1 MTNRGKINWSIWIGV
16 WTGIYVLLYLLS
28 PLGKYGIVWCTF
40 IALPIFFNGGAAR
53 KNYIPQMI
61 SSIIGVAWGCAMI
74 AVTNGLLHIGVST
87 VNANALSCG
96 MLTITCCFMMI
107 FKDRSF
113 INKVPAM
120 FGGISACFSQG
131 GKNIIPICI
140 TLCLGVSL
148 GLLCNEGTH
157 FLTEDGHFCWPF
169 QKSEKLNIEA
179 SGSENL

>member
-1 MTNRGKINWSIWIGV
+1 MTAKGMVNWSIWIGI

-28 PLGKYGIVWCTF
+28 PLGQYGIIWCTF

-53 KNYIPQMI
+53 KDYIPQML
-61 SSIIGVAWGCAMI
+61 SSIVGVLWGVAMLTFTGGLSILGLGVAGSNAISC
-74 AVTNGLLHIGVST
+74 GLL
-87 VNANALSCG
+87 
-96 MLTITCCFMMI
+96 TIACCFMMI
-107 FKDRSF
+107 IKDKGL

-131 GKNIIPICI
+131 GHNIIPVCI

-157 FLTEDGHFCWPF
+157 FIAEDGSWTWPF
-169 QKSEKLNIEA
+169 KKTKQTQIKREV
-179 SGSENL
+179 